1 MTTGDRTLP
10 RMAKLKCP
18 ECGNPV
24 PPAAGSHRAGT
35 GAGALK
41 QVDQQT
47 AQCPNPDCSKPL
59 YRTLSGRDKS
69 WRVDRRRTAR

>member
-18 ECGNPV
+18 ECGTPV
-24 PPAAGSHRAGT
+24 PPAAGSHEAGT
-35 GAGALK
+35 TSRLK
-41 QVDQQT
+41 QVNPQT
-47 AQCPNPDCSKPL
+47 AECPNPECGQAL
-59 YRTLSGRDKS
+59 YRTLSGRNKR